1 MQNSFKILLLSFIM
15 LSTLASCGSDE
26 DECDATNIE
35 NAIVGKWVYPL
46 TSETVEFKAD
56 GKLVDPQNSTINGT
70 ETAEKSWQVNR
81 DGNVEVKSTTGSSS
95 NETIILIS
103 SFTCDEINTVH
114 YGFPRTMER
123 D

>member
-1 MQNSFKILLLSFIM
+1 MQNLFKILLLSLTILF
-15 LSTLASCGSDE
+15 TLASCGSDE
-26 DECDATNIE
+26 DVCDATDIE
-35 NAIVGKWVYPL
+35 KAIIGKWVYPL
-46 TSETVEFKAD
+46 TNETVEFKAD

-70 ETAEKSWQVNR
+70 ESAEKSWKVNI